1 MQLKEMLAMFDSK
14 EVVAE
19 WDRRDELKIRFNG
32 LKDTTLATYQ
42 KEMES
47 MDEFK
52 HGVLKPSYGVTFINI
67 KVFVQYLRWKDANL
81 HRVKKI
87 PLEEVLKGVKSC

>member
-1 MQLKEMLAMFDSK
+1 MNIKEMLELFDSK
-14 EVVAE
+14 DVVAE

-52 HGVLKPSYGVTFINI
+52 EGILKPSHGVTFINI
-67 KVFVQYLRWKDANL
+67 NIFVQYLRWKDANL
-81 HRVKKI
+81 YRTKKI
-87 PLEEVLKGVKSC
+87 PLDEVLKGVKSC